1 MSEYIYINGMTPAMV
16 AEAVAQ
22 ARSEIATMTGAEVM
36 QWSKQWTD
44 LAVQAPWN
52 PMAHD
57 LGMLYATEMH
67 ARMTK
72 ATVEVVAE
80 AKMDDTYPV
89 KIYTAAEVAT
99 IEAAAGVRK

>member
-22 ARSEIATMTGAEVM
+22 ARSEIVTMTDAEVM

-44 LAVQAPWN
+44 LAVQSPWN
-52 PMAHD
+52 PMASE

-72 ATVEVVAE
+72 AGEITMT
-80 AKMDDTYPV
+80 KPLI
-89 KIYTAAEVAT
+89 K
-99 IEAAAGVRK
+99 